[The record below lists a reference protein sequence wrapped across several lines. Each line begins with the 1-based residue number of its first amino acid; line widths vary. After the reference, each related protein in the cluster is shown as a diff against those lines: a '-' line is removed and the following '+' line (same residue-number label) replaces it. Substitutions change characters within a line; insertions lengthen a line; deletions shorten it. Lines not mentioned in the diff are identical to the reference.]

1 MLMPHRRARRRAWVV
16 AVATGVAAPLA
27 LQSAPAAAQGPF
39 NATLGGSVSPVIRG
53 FPESPQA
60 LSMKIDLA
68 FDTNPPG
75 GTPPTVGRAVLSFPY
90 GARLNSRRFPSCT
103 AARLK
108 GGPGRCP
115 SGSRLGTGSVTA
127 VVNNQQ
133 VPVQLDLVN
142 GPRGRSI
149 LFLFRA
155 STPVNI
161 AEVVQAPLQ
170 TISDARYRYRLTLAV
185 PQVLQQPVAGLTV
198 GVRRFTAT
206 LQRKRIR
213 VRGERIGFIEA
224 LACPPG
230 ARIPLRGDFTY
241 VNGGNQSVDSFLTCG
256 G

>member
-1 MLMPHRRARRRAWVV
+1 MPHSRGRAWVV
-16 AVATGVAAPLA
+16 AAGMAVPLVVGV
-27 LQSAPAAAQGPF
+27 APAAAQGPF

-60 LSMKIDLA
+60 LSLKVDVT
-68 FDTNPPG
+68 FDSNPPG
-75 GTPPTVGRAVLSFPY
+75 GAPPTIGRAVISFPY

-108 GGPGRCP
+108 GGPARCP

-127 VVNNQQ
+127 AVNNQEI
-133 VPVQLDLVN
+133 PVQLDLVN

-198 GVRRFTAT
+198 GVKRFTST
-206 LQRKRIR
+206 LQRKTVR
-213 VRGERIGFIEA
+213 VRGKRVGFVEG

-241 VNGGNQSVDSFLTCG
+241 VNGGNQTVESFLTCG